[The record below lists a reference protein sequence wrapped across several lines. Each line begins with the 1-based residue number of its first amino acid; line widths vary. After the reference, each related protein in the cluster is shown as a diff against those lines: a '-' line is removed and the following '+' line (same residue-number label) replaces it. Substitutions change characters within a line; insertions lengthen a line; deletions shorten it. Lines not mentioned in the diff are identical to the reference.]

1 METGL
6 ALTIIGSV
14 LFVVGVLFFLFPAA
28 VNEKVMEEL
37 SESAVRPAAAL
48 RSVLGGS
55 ALMTGILALC
65 CRSFPQQ
72 EASTLLTAYGVG
84 MSVMLMSILL
94 IKPRKFTNE
103 IPLPPVIM
111 FVVLIGIALYSA

>member
-14 LFVVGVLFFLFPAA
+14 LSVVGVLFFLFPAA

-65 CRSFPQQ
+65 CRSFPQD
-72 EASTLLTAYGVG
+72 EASMLLTAYGVG
-84 MSVMLMSILL
+84 MSVMLTSILL

-111 FVVLIGIALYSA
+111 FVVLIGIAFYSA